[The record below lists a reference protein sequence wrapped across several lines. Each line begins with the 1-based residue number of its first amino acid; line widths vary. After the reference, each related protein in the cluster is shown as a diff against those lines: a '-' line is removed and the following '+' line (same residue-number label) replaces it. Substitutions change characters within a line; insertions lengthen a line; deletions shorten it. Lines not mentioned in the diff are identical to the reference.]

1 MTETPSPYDH
11 TSPIINQ
18 SAVPMARA
26 TRLWMLSVAAGIVA
40 GFISWLA
47 GEAVVEHFKP
57 ETHREERYGV
67 ERTLP
72 TAKSLVATEIKNAAL
87 AFAIL
92 GGALGLALG
101 LAGGLARGSLQFAL
115 SAAAAGMVLSAV
127 AGVIVSFMLVPVF
140 QTRFDMVDQGLS
152 VPLLTHGGIWG
163 AIGAMAGLA
172 MGIGLGGWRSIT
184 CCLLGGLAGGVL
196 GAVAYELAGAVVFPL
211 DKTYQPLSETASSR
225 FLAVWP
231 WLFAS
236 PRGPSWPLNLPGPSH
251 PHHRPEGFE
260 SLIFLK
266 AAAS

>member
-1 MTETPSPYDH
+1 
-11 TSPIINQ
+11 
-18 SAVPMARA
+18 
-26 TRLWMLSVAAGIVA
+26 MLSLAAGIMA
-40 GFISWLA
+40 GLISWIA

-101 LAGGLARGSLQFAL
+101 LAGGLARGSLRFAL
-115 SAAAAGMVLSAV
+115 SAATVGMVLAAM
-127 AGVIVSFMLVPVF
+127 AGVILSFVLVPVF
-140 QTRFDMVDQGLS
+140 QTRFDMVDQGLT

-184 CCLLGGLAGGVL
+184 CCLVGGLAGGIL
-196 GAVAYELAGAVVFPL
+196 GALAYELAGAVVFPL

-225 FLAVWP
+225 LLGRLTVAVCVATGAVLATQFTGVKS
-231 WLFAS
+231 AS
-236 PRGPSWPLNLPGPSH
+236 SPT
-251 PHHRPEGFE
+251 
-260 SLIFLK
+260 
-266 AAAS
+266 